1 MKAYEALAAHY
12 DRFTGDVPYDRWAD
26 YIESEFARL
35 NISPELVLD
44 LACGT
49 GTLTWK
55 LAERGFEMIG
65 VDRSAEMLAQ
75 AQSKDWT
82 DPENPGIR
90 PLFLCQKAEKLDLYG
105 TIGACV
111 CCLDSLNYLT
121 DPKKLAR
128 AIGKVGLFMEPG
140 GVFLFD
146 ALTPAHFR
154 EIDGVDYVREDED
167 ALCVYHVDFDE
178 EESLCVHSVD
188 IFEEADDGRYDRS
201 FEEHEER
208 AYTPQELIPMLRD
221 AGFESV
227 SVYRPFSQEAA
238 DETEPRI
245 FYCARYRNHK

>member
-1 MKAYEALAAHY
+1 
-12 DRFTGDVPYDRWAD
+12 
-26 YIESEFARL
+26 
-35 NISPELVLD
+35 
-44 LACGT
+44 
-49 GTLTWK
+49 
-55 LAERGFEMIG
+55 
-65 VDRSAEMLAQ
+65 
-75 AQSKDWT
+75 
-82 DPENPGIR
+82 
-90 PLFLCQKAEKLDLYG
+90 
-105 TIGACV
+105 
-111 CCLDSLNYLT
+111 
-121 DPKKLAR
+121 
-128 AIGKVGLFMEPG
+128 MEPG

-167 ALCVYHVDFDE
+167 ALCVYHADFDE